1 MSLSMHQASVTAFTK
16 SLLNLKA
23 MLQKAKAHALEHKVE
38 ESVFVNARLYPDML
52 PLSSQVQIATDI
64 ARSTTARLA
73 GVEPPS
79 YEDNEKTLDDLTAR
93 IQRTVRLHGR
103 PRRRRVRERRH
114 ARDHAAGARTAAY
127 VHGDQLLASVRR
139 AERLFSRG
147 DRIRDPAAQR
157 RAARGRPDF
166 LGSFPD

>member
-1 MSLSMHQASVTAFTK
+1 MHQASVTAFTK

-23 MLQKAKAHALEHKVE
+23 MLEKAKAHALEHKVE

-79 YEDNEKTLDDLTAR
+79 YEDNEKTLDDLAAR
-93 IQRTVRLHGR
+93 IQRTVDYMAGPDVGAFENAATREITR
-103 PRRRRVRERRH
+103 PVRGQPH
-114 ARDHAAGARTAAY
+114 TFTGTNYFLQFAVPNVYFHAATAY
-127 VHGDQLLASVRR
+127 GILRHNGVPLGK
-139 AERLFSRG
+139 
-147 DRIRDPAAQR
+147 
-157 RAARGRPDF
+157 PDF
-166 LGSFPD
+166 LGALD